1 MSLNVYAIGASRN
14 IGYYTA
20 LRLLEKGA
28 TVTFLLR
35 SPTVFNEDAVI
46 QSYVQAGTARLVKG
60 DALNAEDVAQGWE
73 KAIESSQ
80 HVDLVL
86 FTVGECGTPT
96 LTLTKGAVLTTA
108 DLCTHAILNVLR
120 TIPPSHRA
128 ASSQPK
134 IIAISSTGLTPSS
147 HAHHPLP
154 IRALYSW
161 LLPQIHA
168 DKLGLERVL
177 AYCAGWEWKA
187 EDGEPREDILPAG
200 WTGQPGT
207 PEQGELKQVL
217 VVRPAM
223 LTDGGCKADKK
234 AGRAYRV
241 GEEDLKNNGYTVSRR
256 DVAHFIVEGALP
268 DWTRWGGKRMSIAY

>member
-60 DALNAEDVAQGWE
+60 DALNAEDVAKGWE
-73 KAIESSQ
+73 KATEDSQ
-80 HVDLVL
+80 YVDLVL
-86 FTVGECGTPT
+86 FTVGGTPT
-96 LTLTKGAVLTTA
+96 LSLTKGAVLKIP
-108 DLCTHAILNVLR
+108 DLCTHAILNLLR

-134 IIAISSTGLTPSS
+134 IIAVSSTGLTPSS

-161 LLPQIHA
+161 LLPQPHA

-177 AYCAGWEWKA
+177 AHCVGWEWKA

-200 WTGQPGT
+200 WAGQPGT
-207 PEQGELKQVL
+207 PGQGELKQVL
-217 VVRPAM
+217 VVRPAL
-223 LTDGGCKADKK
+223 LTDGACKADKK

-241 GEEDLKNNGYTVSRR
+241 GEEDLENNGYTVSRR